1 MPQRVDSATRLAE
14 YFLTHLRIERGLSPN
29 TVAAYRRDLTRYL
42 SYLDESAIDVRDVQ
56 TPTIAGYIGALREGS
71 AGTAPLAPSSA
82 ARALASIR
90 AFHRFLDEENETRTG
105 DPAARVREAS
115 HPLRLPDA
123 LSVEEVTALID
134 AASGP
139 FTGGLASERALRNR
153 ALVEVLYGTGCRI
166 SEALALDVD
175 DTALADQ
182 IIRVRGKGNKE
193 RLVPLGR
200 YALEALEAYLTRAR
214 PTLLAK
220 GSGSP
225 AIFLGNRGTRLTR
238 QAAFA
243 IVKTAAEDAKI
254 TAHVSPHT
262 LRHSYATHLLEG
274 GADVRTVQEL
284 LGHASIT
291 TTQRYT
297 HLGQQALREIHAS
310 SHPRAL

>member
-1 MPQRVDSATRLAE
+1 MHRRAASASQLVAT
-14 YFLTHLRIERGLSPN
+14 FLTHIRVERGLSPN
-29 TVAAYRRDLTRYL
+29 TVAAYRRDLDRYL
-42 SYLDESAIDVRDVQ
+42 AYLDAQEIDVRDVE
-56 TPTIAGYIGALREGS
+56 TPMISGYIGALREGS
-71 AGTAPLAPSSA
+71 AGTAPLAASSA

-90 AFHRFLDEENETRTG
+90 AFHRFLDEEGEVHDG
-105 DPAARVREAS
+105 DPSALVREAS
-115 HPLRLPDA
+115 RTLRLPDA
-123 LSVEEVTALID
+123 LSIAEVSALIE

-139 FTGGLASERALRNR
+139 FTGALATERALRNR
-153 ALVEVLYGTGCRI
+153 ALVELLYGTGCRI

-175 DTALADQ
+175 DTVQSEAIVL
-182 IIRVRGKGNKE
+182 VRGKGNKE

-200 YALEALEAYLTRAR
+200 YALDALDAYVTRAR
-214 PTLLAK
+214 PAFLEK

-243 IVKTAAEDAKI
+243 IVKTAASDAGI
-254 TAHVSPHT
+254 TSHVSPHT

-297 HLGQQALREIHAS
+297 HLGAQSLREIHAS

>member
-1 MPQRVDSATRLAE
+1 MPERAGSASRLAE
-14 YFLTHLRIERGLSPN
+14 TFLTHIRIERGLSSN
-29 TVAAYRRDLTRYL
+29 TVSAYRRDLHRYL
-42 SYLDESAIDVRDVQ
+42 AYLDSHSVDIRDVE
-56 TPTIAGYIGALREGS
+56 TPTIAGYIAALREGS
-71 AGTAPLAPSSA
+71 LGVAPLAESSA

-90 AFHRFLDEENETRTG
+90 AFHRFLDEEGEAHTG
-105 DPAARVREAS
+105 DPSALVREAS
-115 HPLRLPDA
+115 RPLRLPDA
-123 LSVEEVTALID
+123 LSIAEVSALIE

-139 FTGGLASERALRNR
+139 FTGALATERALRNR
-153 ALVEVLYGTGCRI
+153 ALVELLYGTGCRV
-166 SEALALDVD
+166 SEALSLDID
-175 DTALADQ
+175 DTALREA
-182 IIRVRGKGNKE
+182 IVRVRGKGNKE

-200 YALEALEAYLTRAR
+200 YALDALEAYLTRAR
-214 PTLLAK
+214 PTFLER
-220 GSGSP
+220 GSGSA

-243 IVKTAAEDAKI
+243 IVKAAAANAGI

-262 LRHSYATHLLEG
+262 LRHSYATHLIEG

-297 HLGQQALREIHAS
+297 HLRAQALREIHAS

>member
-1 MPQRVDSATRLAE
+1 M
-14 YFLTHLRIERGLSPN
+14 
-29 TVAAYRRDLTRYL
+29 
-42 SYLDESAIDVRDVQ
+42 
-56 TPTIAGYIGALREGS
+56 
-71 AGTAPLAPSSA
+71 
-82 ARALASIR
+82 R

-193 RLVPLGR
+193 RLIPLGR

>member
-115 HPLRLPDA
+115 RPLRLPDA

-139 FTGGLASERALRNR
+139 FTGGLAAERALRNR

-193 RLVPLGR
+193 RLIPLGR

-214 PTLLAK
+214 PTFLAK

-225 AIFLGNRGTRLTR
+225 ALFLGNRGGKPPLRSSRPQPRMRTSR
-238 QAAFA
+238 
-243 IVKTAAEDAKI
+243 
-254 TAHVSPHT
+254 HT
-262 LRHSYATHLLEG
+262 
-274 GADVRTVQEL
+274 
-284 LGHASIT
+284 
-291 TTQRYT
+291 
-297 HLGQQALREIHAS
+297 
-310 SHPRAL
+310 